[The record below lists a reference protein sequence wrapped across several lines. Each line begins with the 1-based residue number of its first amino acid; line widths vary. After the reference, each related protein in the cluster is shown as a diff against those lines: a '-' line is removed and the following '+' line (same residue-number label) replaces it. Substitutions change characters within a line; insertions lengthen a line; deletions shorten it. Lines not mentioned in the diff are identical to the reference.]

1 MDKVHI
7 EKNSV
12 QETLVIPLYG
22 RKLCSERFPNLFQDP
37 KAVELIG
44 RLDYDF
50 SAMEK
55 QSKRMA
61 YQFGALEVA
70 MRETDLMIEMRS
82 YLDAHPD
89 ATLVNL
95 GCGLDQTAEN
105 IDNGRCR
112 IVNIDLPDVIAV
124 RDQLLPGNSRI
135 RNLGCDLRDTSWFA
149 EIDDS
154 NGVCF
159 MAAGVFYYFKTN
171 EIRQLFSAM
180 AERFPGGTLAFDSA
194 NKRAV
199 KIMLKTWVKEAGI
212 TSISDYFSVDSI
224 EKDLGWMRNAEITSR
239 GYMLGYHD
247 LKDPSVPGLFRL
259 LARIGD
265 GFMNMQIIR
274 MDFRRGTK

>member
-12 QETLVIPLYG
+12 QETLIIPLYA
-22 RKLCSERFPNLFQDP
+22 RKLCTERFPRLFQDP
-37 KAVELIG
+37 KAIELID

-50 SAMEK
+50 SPLEK
-55 QSKRMA
+55 RGKSLG

-70 MRETDLMIEMRS
+70 MRETDLMAEMKD
-82 YLDAHPD
+82 YLGLYPK

-95 GCGLDQTAEN
+95 GCGLDQTAE
-105 IDNGRCR
+105 ICDNGLCH

-124 RDQLLPGNSRI
+124 RNELLPKTDRV
-135 RNLGCDLRDTSWFA
+135 RNIGCDLNDLNWFK
-149 EIDDS
+149 EIDAS

-159 MAAGVFYYFKTN
+159 MAAGVFYYFKTKD
-171 EIRQLFSAM
+171 IQRLFQAM
-180 AERFPGGTLAFDSA
+180 GEHFAGGRLVFDAA

-212 TSISDYFSVDSI
+212 TGISEYFSVDNVSR
-224 EKDLGWMRNAEITSR
+224 DLAWMNHAEISSR

-247 LKDPSVPGLFRL
+247 LRDPSVPALFRL
-259 LARIGD
+259 LAKVGD

-274 MDFRRGTK
+274 MDFKEV